1 MNTKCKS
8 KRIIWIILA
17 VALIAFMAVG
27 AWISFPAFMGES
39 EGINDISI
47 SKTNVV
53 KIYSQ
58 KVYVVASSPEK
69 GAAYAEKLGIP
80 TTQYNFVNSA
90 SILRVEDGVWKGMA
104 ATDIINK
111 FAHLLL
117 PNNITSIDVSAVEK
131 YTGITSVNW
140 LSVTADEGS
149 NLTSIIGATSSV
161 SAFSRGFLE
170 IVDLTKATKL
180 TSIPAYTF
188 QACDRLQDF
197 ALPDSITSIGEQ
209 AIVSAT
215 LNHISLPA
223 GLGSDG
229 GGLSW
234 SAFNT
239 SVKIVDIELPS
250 NANDNFVNKIKNM
263 SSICDTYLNVYIK
276 GSGRSWLARTVD

>member
-117 PNNITSIDVSAVEK
+117 PNNITSIDVRDRK
-131 YTGITSVNW
+131 SV
-140 LSVTADEGS
+140 V
-149 NLTSIIGATSSV
+149 
-161 SAFSRGFLE
+161 
-170 IVDLTKATKL
+170 
-180 TSIPAYTF
+180 
-188 QACDRLQDF
+188 
-197 ALPDSITSIGEQ
+197 
-209 AIVSAT
+209 
-215 LNHISLPA
+215 
-223 GLGSDG
+223 
-229 GGLSW
+229 
-234 SAFNT
+234 
-239 SVKIVDIELPS
+239 
-250 NANDNFVNKIKNM
+250 
-263 SSICDTYLNVYIK
+263 
-276 GSGRSWLARTVD
+276 